1 MWLSYERTTTIFFFK
16 HMGVGMMSLDSP
28 EGMGVTADS
37 RKVRPG
43 MIYVDL
49 SSRKNRK
56 RIYEAYEK
64 GASLI
69 FTPFNISDPN
79 LPVIK
84 VESPHDTF
92 YMLFDRLFKNRKD
105 QAKLVGILGESDKC
119 VLVELLQRIFEKKNV
134 SKLMMD
140 IIPITVDINSNSLL
154 YLDMNFDSAILTD
167 RGALESNYRNQPAQ
181 DFFSGLSD
189 KKTII
194 INNDE
199 YHGIKET
206 EELAKIKFITYGLNK
221 KAIVTASSI
230 DIDEITCFN
239 YCVQRSFQT
248 RSGASIEPFEIPVR
262 LNVLGSHNIYNAL
275 AVITCALYYDSDIE
289 HIKETIES
297 YKAPAR
303 HFQKIY
309 DGDFAIIDN
318 HCSSIH
324 DYTAAFDSIQIL
336 SYKNLILII
345 SVSQDSNPA
354 LHGEKARLLSEWVR
368 ILKCKEVILT
378 SCMDGD
384 SHIGELPI
392 RNMKIYKKNFKENDI
407 PFRYYHL
414 LHHAI
419 EKGLSIIGKNDL
431 MVMLGSNEMSA
442 AQKIVYRQ
450 LRLANETR
458 N

>member
-1 MWLSYERTTTIFFFK
+1 
-16 HMGVGMMSLDSP
+16 MSVDSP
-28 EGMGVTADS
+28 EGIGVTADS
-37 RKVRPG
+37 QKVRPG

-49 SSRKNRK
+49 SSRRNRR

-84 VESPHDTF
+84 VLSPHDTF
-92 YMLFDRLFKNRKD
+92 YMLFDKLFQNQKNH
-105 QAKLVGILGESDKC
+105 AKLVGVLGESDKC
-119 VLVELLQRIFEKKNV
+119 VLVELLQRIFEKKNAN
-134 SKLMMD
+134 KTMMN
-140 IIPITVDINSNSLL
+140 IIPITVDINASNLS
-154 YLDMNFDSAILTD
+154 YLEMNFDCAILTD
-167 RGALESNYRNQPAQ
+167 RGALEVGCGKQPAP
-181 DFFSGLSD
+181 DFFSRLSENR
-189 KKTII
+189 TII

-199 YHGIKET
+199 YSGIKAT
-206 EELAKIKFITYGLNK
+206 DELTGMKFITYGLNK

-248 RSGASIEPFEIPVR
+248 RSGAHIEPFEIPVR
-262 LNVLGSHNIYNAL
+262 LKVLGSHNIYNAL
-275 AVITCALYYDSDIE
+275 AVITCGLYYDWDIE
-289 HIKETIES
+289 HIKDSIES

-303 HFQKIY
+303 HFEKIY

-318 HCSSIH
+318 YCSSIH
-324 DYTAAFDSIQIL
+324 DYIAAFDSMQIL
-336 SYKNLILII
+336 SYQNLILVI

-354 LHGEKARLLSEWVR
+354 LHGEKAKLITEWAR

-384 SHIGELPI
+384 SHIGELPL
-392 RNMKIYKKNFKENDI
+392 RNVKIYRKIFRENDI

-419 EKGLSIIGKNDL
+419 EKGLSLLDRNDL
-431 MVMLGSNEMSA
+431 LVMLGSNEMSA
-442 AQKIVYRQ
+442 AYRIVYRQ
-450 LRLANETR
+450 LRHVNDIK